1 MKLITRLQLQLW
13 KHDTKLQPDDTKLQ
27 PDDTKLQPDG
37 LRKTNTQ
44 SLLQQ
49 IFTPSDY

>member
-13 KHDTKLQPDDTKLQ
+13 KHDTKLQ

>member
-1 MKLITRLQLQLW
+1 MKLITRLQLQLC
-13 KHDTKLQPDDTKLQ
+13 KHDTKLHT
-27 PDDTKLQPDG
+27 DG

-49 IFTPSDY
+49 IFTPSGY